1 MIDADNRN
9 FDPTLKELNGIIYG
23 ILWRQPWFHI
33 EQFKSLVASPQL
45 FTDKKQFEELCK
57 LGAQY
62 LRSDDIDNLKQVI
75 RSLYGIMRKSANV
88 EDMYDIANV
97 LLG

>member
-1 MIDADNRN
+1 MPFDALHH
-9 FDPTLKELNGIIYG
+9 FKSMLCGFVSITSSAVSSC
-23 ILWRQPWFHI
+23 
-33 EQFKSLVASPQL
+33 KSLVASPQL